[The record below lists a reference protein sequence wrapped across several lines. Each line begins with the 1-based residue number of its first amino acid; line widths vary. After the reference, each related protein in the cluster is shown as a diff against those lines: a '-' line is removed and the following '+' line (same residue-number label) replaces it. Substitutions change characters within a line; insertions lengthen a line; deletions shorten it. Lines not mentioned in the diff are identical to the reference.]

1 MKPVKKLSVI
11 DQVVNSIQDLI
22 SSKGLTVGSRLPSE
36 LALCETLSVSRST
49 VREAYKIL
57 QTMGY
62 VELKRGKGAFVR
74 NTGPHDYES
83 IKNWFMASASTVEEF
98 TEVRGALESLAIR
111 MAIKNGSSEE
121 IDGLET
127 INKKFMTAFS
137 THDVAELVNLDEL
150 FHAQIISMTRN
161 RLLIS
166 LNSLVS
172 AEFKKYREM
181 SLSLERNAK
190 SAIGAHHNIVE
201 AIKTRDESRG
211 IAEVMHHLHLVVADM
226 RAVIEDEA
234 KKSE

>member
-83 IKNWFMASASTVEEF
+83 IKNWFMASAST
-98 TEVRGALESLAIR
+98 R
-111 MAIKNGSSEE
+111 
-121 IDGLET
+121 
-127 INKKFMTAFS
+127 
-137 THDVAELVNLDEL
+137 
-150 FHAQIISMTRN
+150 
-161 RLLIS
+161 
-166 LNSLVS
+166 
-172 AEFKKYREM
+172 
-181 SLSLERNAK
+181 
-190 SAIGAHHNIVE
+190 
-201 AIKTRDESRG
+201 RG
-211 IAEVMHHLHLVVADM
+211 IY
-226 RAVIEDEA
+226 
-234 KKSE
+234 